1 MFLLSDKQT
10 LHVLSCLFP
19 LISFK
24 HIPSPLSLHHGLLL
38 ASLSD
43 SVHVRLKL
51 RWAVPS
57 QADRLQRLLGTYP
70 SYGNPLELQG
80 FLVYLAPLDRMD
92 CQDFLAPKENPVSQG
107 PRGSLE

>member
-80 FLVYLAPLDRMD
+80 FPCPSGRM
-92 CQDFLAPKENPVSQG
+92 
-107 PRGSLE
+107 R